1 MRTGQYSRRLSTD
14 GFKIFGYE
22 NGYRNKNGQR
32 LPVRLRVGGISDRP
46 GAGRGVA
53 QTGLSRVL
61 HSQATGQRRQ
71 NHNGICFLQEL
82 CHRENPDFLA
92 TAGRAVSFPKKRL
105 RSGFARVEFLAV
117 RQEIEDLISK
127 GYSIKTVHEML
138 QKDGKISMSYDAFRR
153 FVTGKTSAAVLA
165 GARTQNHVTDSK
177 AKSAALDKS
186 HPRPSPGEGP

>member
-1 MRTGQYSRRLSTD
+1 M
-14 GFKIFGYE
+14 
-22 NGYRNKNGQR
+22 
-32 LPVRLRVGGISDRP
+32 
-46 GAGRGVA
+46 
-53 QTGLSRVL
+53 
-61 HSQATGQRRQ
+61 
-71 NHNGICFLQEL
+71 
-82 CHRENPDFLA
+82 
-92 TAGRAVSFPKKRL
+92 SFPKKRL

-186 HPRPSPGEGP
+186 HPRLSPGEGPQIIGGTRKTFQKNIVPDEELF